1 MKYKSMWIVS
11 LIFNLFAC
19 SASKIETDLNSSQVK
34 KNETFIET
42 VGVEDTFAIIKF
54 DSASYQL
61 GTILKGEIKETEI
74 WFTNLGTI
82 PLVIEQMTSCECT
95 TLDYSRKP
103 ILPGARSKI
112 KIKYDSKDKSG
123 PQIIDIDIL
132 ANTKSGTASMKLH
145 ILVK

>member
-42 VGVEDTFAIIKF
+42 VGVEDTFAILKF

>member
-1 MKYKSMWIVS
+1 MIYKSMWIVS

>member
-1 MKYKSMWIVS
+1 MWIVS

>member
-1 MKYKSMWIVS
+1 MIYKSMWIVS

-42 VGVEDTFAIIKF
+42 VGVEDTFAILKF

>member
-1 MKYKSMWIVS
+1 MWIVS

-19 SASKIETDLNSSQVK
+19 SASRIETDLEAKQINKSETSIDFGRVVDSS
-34 KNETFIET
+34 N
-42 VGVEDTFAIIKF
+42 FAILKF

-61 GTILKGEIKETEI
+61 GTINKGEIKETEL
-74 WFTNLGTI
+74 WFTNLGTV
-82 PLVIEQMTSCECT
+82 PLIIDQMTSCECT

-103 ILPGARSKI
+103 ILPGARSRI
-112 KIKYDSKDKSG
+112 KLKYDSKDKSG

-132 ANTKSGTASMKLH
+132 ANTKSGTASMKLY

>member
-1 MKYKSMWIVS
+1 MWIVS

-42 VGVEDTFAIIKF
+42 VGVEDTFAILKF
-54 DSASYQL
+54 DSANYQL